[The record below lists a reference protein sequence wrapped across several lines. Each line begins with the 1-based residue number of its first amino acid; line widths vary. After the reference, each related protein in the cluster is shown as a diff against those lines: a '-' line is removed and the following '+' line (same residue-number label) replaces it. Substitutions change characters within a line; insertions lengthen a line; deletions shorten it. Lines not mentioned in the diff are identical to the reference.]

1 MTFKVYEFDRAI
13 VRAPATSVTKGL
25 RATDRGDP
33 SYPGVKREHD
43 AYVAALREAGVQVEV
58 LEPLEEYPDSIFVED
73 PALVF
78 TQGAITL
85 RPGVASRAG
94 EAPIMSAV
102 LARHFKKVVQLPRGF
117 VDGGDVLR
125 TPEKVMI
132 GLSARTNL
140 EGAEA
145 LIECLAEIGL
155 RGVIVKTPGNALH
168 FKSGTSLLDE
178 VTVLTTRRQS
188 GSGVFPGFKELLVPP
203 GEETAA
209 NALRVNDRV
218 LVGADFPATIA
229 LLSKAGFQVVPL
241 PTSEIRK
248 IDAGLSCMSLRWH
261 Q

>member
-1 MTFKVYEFDRAI
+1 MAIKVYEFDRAI
-13 VRAPATSVTKGL
+13 VRRPAKSVTQGL

-33 SYPGVKREHD
+33 SYSGVKREHD
-43 AYVAALREAGVQVEV
+43 AYVAALREAGVQVEI

-78 TQGAITL
+78 TTGAITL

-125 TPEKVMI
+125 TPDKVMI

-155 RGVIVKTPGNALH
+155 NGVIVKTPDKVLH
-168 FKSGTSLLDE
+168 FKSDSSLLNE
-178 VTVLTTRRQS
+178 VTVLTTRRHS
-188 GSGVFPGFKELLVPP
+188 GSGVFSGFNEILVPL
-203 GEETAA
+203 GEEAAA

-229 LLSKAGFQVVPL
+229 LLSAAGFQVMPL
-241 PTSEIRK
+241 PTSEIRR

>member
-1 MTFKVYEFDRAI
+1 MAVKVYEFDRAI
-13 VRAPATSVTKGL
+13 VRSPGASVTKGL

-33 SYPGVKREHD
+33 SFPGVKREHD

-58 LEPLEEYPDSIFVED
+58 LAPLEEYPDSIFVED

-78 TQGAITL
+78 TAGAITL

-94 EAPIMSAV
+94 EARFLSAV
-102 LARHFKKVVQLPRGF
+102 LARHFTKVLQLPRGF

-140 EGAEA
+140 DGARA
-145 LIECLAEIGL
+145 LIECLPELGL
-155 RGVIVKTPGNALH
+155 SGVIVKTPEDVLH
-168 FKSGTSLLDE
+168 FKSDSSLLDD
-178 VTVLTTRRQS
+178 VTVLTTRRLS
-188 GSGVFPGFKELLVPP
+188 ASGVFSGFRELLVPP
-203 GEETAA
+203 GEEAAA

-218 LVGADFPATIA
+218 LVAADFPATIA
-229 LLSKAGFQVVPL
+229 LLSKAGFQVLPL
-241 PTSEIRK
+241 RTAEIRR

-261 Q
+261 R

>member
-1 MTFKVYEFDRAI
+1 MTCKFYEFDRAI
-13 VRAPATSVTKGL
+13 VRRPATSVTQGL
-25 RATDRGDP
+25 RAIDRGDP

-43 AYVAALREAGVQVEV
+43 AYVAALREAGVQVKV

-78 TQGAITL
+78 TAGAITL
-85 RPGVASRAG
+85 RPGAASRAG
-94 EAPIMSAV
+94 EALAMNAV
-102 LARHFKKVVQLPRGF
+102 LARHFKKVLQLPRGF

-125 TPEKVMI
+125 TAEKVMI

-145 LIECLAEIGL
+145 LIECLAAIGQS
-155 RGVIVKTPGNALH
+155 GVIVKTPDKNLH
-168 FKSGTSLLDE
+168 FKSGLSLLDD
-178 VTVLTTRRQS
+178 VTVLTARRQS
-188 GSGVFPGFKELLVPP
+188 GSGVFSGFKEILVAP
-203 GEETAA
+203 GEEAAA

-218 LVGADFPATIA
+218 FVGADFPVTIA
-229 LLSKAGFQVVPL
+229 LLSKAGFRVVPL
-241 PTSEIRK
+241 PISEIRK

>member
-13 VRAPATSVTKGL
+13 VRRPATSVTKGL

-78 TQGAITL
+78 TTGAIAL
-85 RPGVASRAG
+85 RPGAASRAG
-94 EAPIMSAV
+94 EAQVMRAV
-102 LARHFKKVVQLPRGF
+102 LARHFKNVLQLPRGL

-145 LIECLAEIGL
+145 LVECLAEIGL
-155 RGVIVKTPGNALH
+155 SGVIVKTPDNALH
-168 FKSGTSLLDE
+168 FKSGTSLLDD

-188 GSGVFPGFKELLVPP
+188 GSGVFSGFKEMLVPP

-229 LLSKAGFQVVPL
+229 LLSKAGFKVVPL
-241 PTSEIRK
+241 PNSEIRK

>member
-1 MTFKVYEFDRAI
+1 MTFRIYEFDRAI
-13 VRAPATSVTKGL
+13 VRRPATSVTKGL

-33 SYPGVKREHD
+33 SYPGVKSEHD

-78 TQGAITL
+78 TAGAITL
-85 RPGVASRAG
+85 RPGAASRFG
-94 EAPIMSAV
+94 EARVMSAV
-102 LARHFKKVVQLPRGF
+102 LARYFKKVLQLPRGF

-125 TPEKVMI
+125 TPDKVMI

-155 RGVIVKTPGNALH
+155 SGVIVNTPANALH
-168 FKSGTSLLDE
+168 FKSGSSLLDDK
-178 VTVLTTRRQS
+178 TVLTTRRQS
-188 GSGVFPGFKELLVPP
+188 GSGVFSGYKKILVPP
-203 GEETAA
+203 GEEAAA

-218 LVGADFPATIA
+218 LVGADFPATVA
-229 LLSKAGFQVVPL
+229 LLLRAGFQVVPL
-241 PTSEIRK
+241 HTSEIRR